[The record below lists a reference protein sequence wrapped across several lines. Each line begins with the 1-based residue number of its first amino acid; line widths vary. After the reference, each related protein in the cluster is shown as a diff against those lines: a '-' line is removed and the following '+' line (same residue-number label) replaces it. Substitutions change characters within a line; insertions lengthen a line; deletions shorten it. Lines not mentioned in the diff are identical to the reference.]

1 MFTPYPPSPLFQRC
15 GPGSTDMVRGP
26 GPNYLNEID
35 FLCHLAIRKK
45 NEISKILSAN
55 QEQYAGY
62 LKLIQDRNSVAE
74 ESED

>member
-1 MFTPYPPSPLFQRC
+1 
-15 GPGSTDMVRGP
+15 MVRGP
-26 GPNYLNEID
+26 GPHYLNEID

-55 QEQYAGY
+55 QEEYARY